1 MVSSEVLIVTYLARK
16 MKKITITQIKN
27 EKLIEAAKLLP
38 SHGNIKLSPG
48 KLLYLDIDDRFIHD
62 LHPLIDQQNVKK
74 PDYFSMGIGAH
85 ISIIYPNE
93 ENQLSFIENQSFEF
107 KIGHFFKART
117 YFSTYFVLTV
127 FSPELIKIRYAHD
140 LEKRLNLN
148 GFIVPMH
155 ITIGKTEN
163 I

>member
-1 MVSSEVLIVTYLARK
+1 

-27 EKLIEAAKLLP
+27 EKLLETAKLLP
-38 SHGNIKLSPG
+38 CQGSIKLSPG
-48 KLLYLDIDDRFIHD
+48 KLLYLNIDDQFIHE
-62 LHPLIDQQNVKK
+62 LHPLIEQQNVEK

-93 ENQLSFIENQSFEF
+93 QNELNFIENQPVEF
-107 KIGHFFKART
+107 KIGHFFKAKTHYAT
-117 YFSTYFVLTV
+117 YFALTV
-127 FSPELIKIRYAHD
+127 FSPELLKIRRAHH

-155 ITIGKTEN
+155 ITIGKIE